1 MSCWG
6 SRRATVLPKGD
17 IGPPR
22 QDSRSGGA
30 VAYRQAAMAD
40 PLNAPFNGRALHFI
54 GIGGAGMS
62 GLALVAK
69 QLGATVTGSDQ
80 AESSYC
86 GPLRA
91 AGVEPVIG
99 HDAANLPD
107 GAEVVVSTAIP
118 DDNPELAAARA
129 AGAAVLHRGE
139 LLGELSRMKR
149 TIAVGGTH
157 GKTTSASMAALAL
170 LEAGREPAFLIGG
183 ELRAAGTNAA
193 WGAGEWAVI
202 EADESDRSFLKL
214 GRDVAVVTNIE
225 LDHHSTYANLA
236 ELHEAFE
243 EFAAPAGVRVL
254 GPGVEL
260 AGEGEAVT
268 FGIER
273 EAAPAAGLH
282 AENVRLHRGSSS
294 FQVEGVEME
303 LQVPGEHNVLNALAA
318 LAALRA
324 AGLPPAEA
332 APGLAKF
339 NGAGRRF
346 EAHGRTESGALVVD
360 DYAHH
365 PTEVSATLAAAR
377 TLEPRRLV
385 ACFQPHLYSRTR
397 MLAREFGRA
406 LALADLIVVLD
417 VYRAR
422 ERPEDFPGVSGYL
435 VAQAAADA
443 AGGRPVWWM
452 PRIEDAERSLR
463 AELTDGDLLL
473 TLGAGDVDELARR
486 FTA

>member
-1 MSCWG
+1 
-6 SRRATVLPKGD
+6 
-17 IGPPR
+17 
-22 QDSRSGGA
+22 
-30 VAYRQAAMAD
+30 MAD
-40 PLNAPFNGRALHFI
+40 SLNAPFSGRALHFI

-62 GLALVAK
+62 GLALVSRE
-69 QLGATVTGSDQ
+69 LGATVTGSDQ

-86 GPLRA
+86 GPLRT
-91 AGVEPVIG
+91 AGIDPVIG
-99 HDAANLPD
+99 HDAANVPD

-118 DDNPELAAARA
+118 EDNPELAAARA
-129 AGAAVLHRGE
+129 AGAIVLHRGD

-157 GKTTSASMAALAL
+157 GKTTSASMAALAF

-225 LDHHSTYANLA
+225 LDHHATYANLGKL
-236 ELHEAFE
+236 EEAFE

-260 AGEGEAVT
+260 PGEGEAVA
-268 FGIER
+268 FGIGDAQELQLT
-273 EAAPAAGLH
+273 PG
-282 AENVRLHRGSSS
+282 GSR
-294 FQVEGVEME
+294 FVLDGVEVE

-324 AGLPPAEA
+324 AGLPVAEA

-339 NGAGRRF
+339 TGAGRRF
-346 EAHGRTESGALVVD
+346 EQHGRAPSGALVYD

-365 PTEVSATLAAAR
+365 PTEVAATLAAAR

-385 ACFQPHLYSRTR
+385 ACFQPHLYSRTK

-406 LALADLIVVLD
+406 LALADLVVVLD

-422 ERPEDFPGVSGYL
+422 ERPEDFPDVSGFL
-435 VAQAAADA
+435 IAQSAADA
-443 AGGRPVWWM
+443 AAGRPVWWL
-452 PRIEDAERSLR
+452 PRIDDAERQLR
-463 AELTDGDLLL
+463 SELTEGDLLL
-473 TLGAGDVDELARR
+473 TMGAGNVDELARR
-486 FTA
+486 LAG